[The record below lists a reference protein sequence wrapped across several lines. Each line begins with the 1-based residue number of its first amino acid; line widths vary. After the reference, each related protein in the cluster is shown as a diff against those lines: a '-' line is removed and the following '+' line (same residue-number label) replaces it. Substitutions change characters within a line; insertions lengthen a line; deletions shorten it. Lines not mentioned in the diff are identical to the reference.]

1 VLNPGA
7 VFAGYRIEGLIGEG
21 GMGAVYLARHPRL
34 PRYDALKVLHPRLT
48 TEASYATRFEREADA
63 AAQLSHPS
71 VVAVYDRGMEG
82 DQLWIS
88 MQYVRGTDAAAEL
101 RMHGPMSLRRA
112 VGVIGAVADALDHA
126 HAHGLVHR
134 DVKPDNILL
143 SPTDTGG
150 ERAML
155 TDFGIASVTGHT
167 ALTSTGS
174 FVATMSYAPIEQLE
188 GRGVDA
194 RTDVYALG
202 AVLFEL
208 LTGVRPFADL
218 GIEAVYAAKI
228 RGDVPDLARMRPDL
242 PGAVAAVVRR
252 AMAGD
257 PHLRYATCGE
267 LAEALRLAAAPPAPP
282 PPPPTAPQQQP
293 AADGATRIARPLT
306 AQPSVPVPPPS
317 WQTGPASPVP
327 PPRRR
332 SRTALVV
339 GALLLVLVVAGG
351 VLTLVLLTGGP
362 GTPAGLKATTAEGEV
377 HLRWNGVRGADHYEI
392 RRDGTRL
399 TDTDATR
406 YTDASVDG
414 GVRYRYQVLAVTGSG
429 DRSDAASFA
438 PITAAV
444 GAPRVG
450 RPAVD
455 GLAVTLSWAA
465 VPGAEHYEI
474 AREGTPLDKVT
485 GTTFTDEEAPVGRVR
500 YQVKAVDDDGEGGSS
515 AATAVA
521 DVEPWA
527 GVQPVASVLTSLI
540 PGAPGQ
546 SLDGPVAAHSCVVG
560 DVSGTKAVE
569 GIDCTFDNGITVF
582 VNRFPDAATLA
593 DVVQFYNYGN
603 GQVITTWSCDDQTQG
618 QFTQWTNPND
628 GTPFELLTFV
638 DEDLALF
645 NVYVTW
651 SADHTVDD
659 LYNTFFLS
667 GITCS

>member
-1 VLNPGA
+1 MNPGA

-48 TEASYATRFEREADA
+48 TESSYASRFEREADA

-112 VGVIGAVADALDHA
+112 VAVVSAVADALDHA

-143 SPTDTGG
+143 TPTDTGG

-174 FVATMSYAPIEQLE
+174 FVATMAYAPIEQLE

-228 RGDVPDLARMRPDL
+228 RGEVPDLAPLRPDL
-242 PGAVAAVVRR
+242 PDAVGAVVRR
-252 AMAGD
+252 AMAGQ
-257 PHLRYATCGE
+257 PQARYATCGE

-282 PPPPTAPQQQP
+282 PPPPTAPQPQQQP
-293 AADGATRIARPLT
+293 APDGATRVAPPVGP
-306 AQPSVPVPPPS
+306 QPSVPVPPPS
-317 WQTGPASPVP
+317 WQTGPVP

-332 SRTALVV
+332 SRTGLIV

-351 VLTLVLLTGGP
+351 IVTFVLLGGGP
-362 GTPAGLKATTAEGEV
+362 GTPAALKATTADGEV
-377 HLRWNGVRGADHYEI
+377 HLRWDAVRGADRYEI
-392 RRDGTRL
+392 TRDGTRL

-406 YTDASVDG
+406 YTDASVEG
-414 GVRYRYQVLAVTGSG
+414 GVRYRYQVTAVTGSG
-429 DRSDAASFA
+429 DRSEPASFA
-438 PITAAV
+438 PITAAI
-444 GAPRVG
+444 GAPRIS

-455 GLAVTLSWAA
+455 GLAVTLTWTA
-465 VPGAEHYEI
+465 VPGAEHYEV
-474 AREGTPLDKVT
+474 AREGTALDRVS
-485 GTTFTDEEAPVGRVR
+485 GTTYTDRQAPVGRVR
-500 YQVKAVDDDGEGGSS
+500 YQVKAVDEDGEGGSS
-515 AATAVA
+515 SASAVA

-527 GVQPVASVLTSLI
+527 GIQPVASALPSLV
-540 PGAPGQ
+540 PAAPDQ
-546 SLDGPVAAHSCVVG
+546 NLDTPVGTHSCVVG
-560 DVSGTKAVE
+560 DVSGTQAVE
-569 GIDCTFDNGITVF
+569 GIDCTFDNGIKAF
-582 VNRFPDAATLA
+582 INRFPDAATLA

-603 GQVITTWSCDDQTQG
+603 GQVITTWSCDQKTQG
-618 QFTQWTNPND
+618 NFTQWTNPSD

-638 DEDLALF
+638 DKDLALF

>member
-1 VLNPGA
+1 VLSPGA
-7 VFAGYRIEGLIGEG
+7 VFAGYRIEALIGQG

-34 PRYDALKVLHPRLT
+34 PRYDALKVLHPLLSA
-48 TEASYATRFEREADA
+48 EGSYATRFEREADA
-63 AAQLSHPS
+63 AAQLSHPA

-88 MQYVRGTDAAAEL
+88 MQYVRGIDAAAEL

-112 VGVIGAVADALDHA
+112 VAVVTAVADALDHA

-167 ALTSTGS
+167 ALTNTGS
-174 FVATMSYAPIEQLE
+174 FVATMAYAPIEQLE

-208 LTGVRPFADL
+208 LTGERPFADL
-218 GIEAVYAAKI
+218 GVEAVYAAKI
-228 RGDVPDLARMRPDL
+228 RGDVPDLTRWRRDL
-242 PGAVAAVVRR
+242 PDAVAAVVRR

-257 PHLRYATCGE
+257 PRLRYATCGE
-267 LAEALRLAAAPPAPP
+267 LAGALRLAAAPPAPP
-282 PPPPTAPQQQP
+282 PPPPPAPSP
-293 AADGATRIARPLT
+293 KPRAEATRLV
-306 AQPSVPVPPPS
+306 QPSVPIPPPS
-317 WQTGPASPVP
+317 WQTGPVP

-332 SRTALVV
+332 RTGLLV

-351 VLTLVLLTGGP
+351 VVTLVLLTGGP
-362 GTPAGLKATTAEGEV
+362 GTPGGLTATTADGQV
-377 HLRWNGVRGADHYEI
+377 HLRWNTVRGADHYEI

-399 TDTDATR
+399 TDTDAHR
-406 YTDASVDG
+406 YTDSSVEG
-414 GVRYRYQVLAVTGSG
+414 GVRYRYEVTAVTGSG
-429 DRSDAASFA
+429 NRSETAAFA
-438 PITAAV
+438 PITAAI
-444 GAPRVG
+444 GPPRIG

-455 GLAVTLSWAA
+455 GLSVTLSWAA
-465 VPGAEHYEI
+465 VPGAEHYEV
-474 AREGTPLDKVT
+474 AREGTSLGQVT
-485 GTTFTDEEAPVGRVR
+485 GTTFTDKQAPVGRVR
-500 YQVKAVDDDGEGGSS
+500 YEVTAVDEDGQGGSS
-515 AATAVA
+515 SSPAVA

-527 GVQPVASVLTSLI
+527 GIQPLASALPELV
-540 PGAPGQ
+540 PAAPGTT
-546 SLDGPVAAHSCVVG
+546 LEGPVAPHVCVVG
-560 DVSGTKAVE
+560 DISGTKAVE
-569 GIDCTFDNGITVF
+569 GIDCTFDNGIKAF

-603 GQVITTWSCDDQTQG
+603 GQVITTWACDDQTQG
-618 QFTQWTNPND
+618 QFTQWTDPSD
-628 GTPFELLTFV
+628 GSPFELLTFV

-645 NVYVTW
+645 DVYVAWTP
-651 SADHTVDD
+651 DHSVDE
-659 LYNTFFLS
+659 LNSTFFRS
-667 GITCS
+667 GILCS